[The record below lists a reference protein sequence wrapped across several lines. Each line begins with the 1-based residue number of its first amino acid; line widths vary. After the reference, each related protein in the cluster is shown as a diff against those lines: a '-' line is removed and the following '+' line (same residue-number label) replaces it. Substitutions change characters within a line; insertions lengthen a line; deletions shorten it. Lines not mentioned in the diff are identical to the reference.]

1 MTQVNHPTFGTG
13 TVLTQ
18 DDKTVTVNFNS
29 NIKVLAAAFSKL
41 TNLDGSKY
49 GEQYVAKENKPKKL
63 NKSNFSKDLDMS
75 RVNEMTSFEKMHK
88 SSLEAETGRKGSY
101 QFLKSI

>member
-13 TVLTQ
+13 TIVSQ

-29 NIKVLAAAFSKL
+29 NIKVLSAAFSRL

-49 GEQYVAKENKPKKL
+49 GEQFVAKESKPKKL
-63 NKSNFSKDLDMS
+63 NKANFSKDLDMS
-75 RVNEMTSFEKMHK
+75 RVNELTSFEKMHK
-88 SSLEAETGRKGSY
+88 SALESETGRIGSY
-101 QFLKSI
+101 NFLKSI